1 MQTQRK
7 TFLNLP
13 IRVLVDA
20 VGGGETHSAAELRA
34 VAHVVEGK
42 HFSNEFL
49 MDAVAETPKKV
60 LRQIRETLVE
70 LFVAIAR
77 VLFFWLPGDDVA
89 KGRALMACHPI
100 FIAAVIALFFIAA
113 PRSPLRFLIAA
124 AAILVAA
131 SQWLLGG
138 CVVTRAEQRMTGG
151 KETIMD
157 PFLIL
162 AGVDVN
168 RDTRNALTIGV
179 STTVCVTMLWV
190 LFCDLLV

>member
-1 MQTQRK
+1 
-7 TFLNLP
+7 
-13 IRVLVDA
+13 
-20 VGGGETHSAAELRA
+20 
-34 VAHVVEGK
+34 
-42 HFSNEFL
+42 
-49 MDAVAETPKKV
+49 MDAADTNKPKQV
-60 LRQIRETLVE
+60 LRQIRETFVE

-77 VLFFWLPGDDVA
+77 VLFFWLPGGDMA

-100 FIAAVIALFFIAA
+100 FIVAVIALFFVAR
-113 PRSPLRFLIAA
+113 PKSPLRFIIAA
-124 AAILVAA
+124 AAIAVAA

-162 AGVDVN
+162 AGLEVN
-168 RDTRNALTIGV
+168 RDTRTALTIGI
-179 STTVCVTMLWV
+179 STTVCTTMIWV